1 MFHSTQYPVF
11 PWVLADYT
19 SSHLDLDDPT
29 NESGVFRDL
38 TKPIGAL
45 NPQRL
50 KMFLDRYHS
59 LDDPEMPAFMYGTH
73 YSSSGTVLFYL
84 LRMEPFTTAAI
95 ELQGGKFEH
104 ADRMFSSIAA
114 CWAGVTSN
122 AADVKE
128 LTPEFFYFRQSHSDR
143 TRPKHRSGCGWGFI
157 AHLIVCCLLRV
168 VCVFCS

>member
-1 MFHSTQYPVF
+1 MF